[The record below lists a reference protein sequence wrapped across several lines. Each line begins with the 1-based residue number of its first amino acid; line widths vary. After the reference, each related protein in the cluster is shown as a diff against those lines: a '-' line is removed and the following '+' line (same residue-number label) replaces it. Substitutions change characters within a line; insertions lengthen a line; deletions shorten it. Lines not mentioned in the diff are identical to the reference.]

1 MGNHFKVGPPKFGS
15 SPHKRNSKII
25 PKINNKKAK
34 EKEEKVNSPPS
45 LLGFHYIFFDTTIF
59 LFFAFNG
66 FSFPNSVGFRPTQ
79 WCPQNAPQ
87 KFGWP
92 PWLVFFGFV
101 LVIFLAEGWFFVGPL
116 APKQADP
123 DVKLETQILDVG
135 DTKAQR
141 NLVWY

>member
-59 LFFAFNG
+59 LFLPLMGSPFQIRLG
-66 FSFPNSVGFRPTQ
+66 LDPPND
-79 WCPQNAPQ
+79 AH
-87 KFGWP
+87 KM
-92 PWLVFFGFV
+92 
-101 LVIFLAEGWFFVGPL
+101 PL
-116 APKQADP
+116 KS
-123 DVKLETQILDVG
+123 LD
-135 DTKAQR
+135 DR
-141 NLVWY
+141 HD